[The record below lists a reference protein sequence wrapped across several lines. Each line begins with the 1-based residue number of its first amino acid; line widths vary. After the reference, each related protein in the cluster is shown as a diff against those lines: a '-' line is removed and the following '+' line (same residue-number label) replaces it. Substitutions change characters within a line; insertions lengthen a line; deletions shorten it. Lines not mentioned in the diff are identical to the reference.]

1 LRPVSQGIELHRDA
15 IRTYLARAG
24 SLSDSAW
31 IAPRAP
37 GKWSPAELTQHLI
50 QTYEALVAEMSGGPG
65 LRVRVKGW
73 RLFTIR
79 LFAMPRFLKHG
90 IVPPGVRAP
99 KETVPAAGDSDRA
112 AALARLQG
120 ASRTFEDLARVGES
134 RRGSGVTHP
143 FFGRLSLAQG
153 VRFAEVHLRHHTG
166 QLPS

>member
-24 SLSDSAW
+24 SLPDSAW
-31 IAPRAP
+31 ITPRAP

-50 QTYEALVAEMSGGPG
+50 LTYEALVAELSGGPG
-65 LRVRVKGW
+65 IRVRVKGW
-73 RLFTIR
+73 RLLTLR
-79 LFAMPRFLKHG
+79 LFVMPRFLKHG

-99 KETVPAAGDSDRA
+99 KETAPAAGDPDRGA
-112 AALARLQG
+112 GLARLQE
-120 ASRTFEDLARVGES
+120 ASRTFEDLARGGEG
-134 RRGSGVTHP
+134 RRGSTVTHP

-153 VRFAEVHLRHHTG
+153 VRFAEVHVRHHTG

>member
-1 LRPVSQGIELHRDA
+1 MRPVSQGIELHQEA

-24 SLSDSAW
+24 SLPDSGW

-50 QTYEALVAEMSGGPG
+50 LTYEALVAELSGGPG
-65 LRVRVKGW
+65 IRVRFKGW
-73 RLFTIR
+73 RLLTLR
-79 LFAMPRFLKHG
+79 LFVLPRFLKHG

-99 KETVPAAGDSDRA
+99 KEIAPAAGDPDRA
-112 AALARLQG
+112 GALARLQA
-120 ASRTFEDLARVGES
+120 ASRTFEDLACDRERRVGT
-134 RRGSGVTHP
+134 GVTHP